1 MPSVHQAGPELRDIH
16 LFHIHSN
23 LPALNPQTSCLPSA
37 GIKDKCHHS
46 LRLLLKW
53 SKSRETTMTLIKI
66 IAMDSIKIQEEFS
79 ILQLLPTWKGFRN
92 VSSIAN
98 LPYSVK
104 SWEENPREGMGRERR
119 ERERRFVYLL
129 DFFYSSPA
137 VTACYSIKIK

>member
-1 MPSVHQAGPELRDIH
+1 
-16 LFHIHSN
+16 
-23 LPALNPQTSCLPSA
+23 
-37 GIKDKCHHS
+37 
-46 LRLLLKW
+46 
-53 SKSRETTMTLIKI
+53 MTLIKI
-66 IAMDSIKIQEEFS
+66 IAMDSIKIHEELS
-79 ILQLLPTWKGFRN
+79 
-92 VSSIAN
+92 N